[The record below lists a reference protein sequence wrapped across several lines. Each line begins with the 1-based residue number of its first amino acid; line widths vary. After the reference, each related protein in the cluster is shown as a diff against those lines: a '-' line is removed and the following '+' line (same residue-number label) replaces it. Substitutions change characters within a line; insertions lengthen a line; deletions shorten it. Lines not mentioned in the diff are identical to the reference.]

1 MAKKRKSI
9 SKGRRFDIFR
19 RDGFTCQYCGQ
30 QPPDVVLE
38 VDHILP
44 VSRGGNNDEMN
55 LIAACFACNRG
66 KAAKPLDRPQ
76 RPDADLEWLELQ
88 QELAELRRYQ
98 EAKRLREAT
107 IQDTI
112 ELLQDTWVDISGLD
126 WAPAGHVI
134 RKMLNHFAPET
145 VEDALSNVA
154 VKVAGGYISKS
165 SQDWIPY
172 TWGVL
177 KQLAK
182 E

>member
-1 MAKKRKSI
+1 MAMERKSL
-9 SKGRRFDIFR
+9 SKKLRFEIFK
-19 RDGFTCQYCGQ
+19 RDQFTCQYCGQ

-38 VDHILP
+38 VDHIMP
-44 VSRGGNNDEMN
+44 VSKGGDNDEMN
-55 LIAACFACNRG
+55 LVTACFDCNRG
-66 KAAKPLDRPQ
+66 KADRVLERPQ

-98 EAKRLREAT
+98 DAKRIRDSG
-107 IQDTI
+107 IQETI

-134 RKMLNHFAPET
+134 RKMLVRYSPEL

-165 SQDWIPY
+165 SQDWLPY

-177 KQLAK
+177 KKLAK
-182 E
+182 D